1 MALPAGWGQTGNVD
15 EYEVRLSNQTFID
28 KDGKKG
34 KSTLL
39 VVTNKRSGD
48 FKVYENNTDSKN
60 FIYENVTDPGSSGQQ
75 LEIENLERYNAFF
88 TRDTLS
94 AIRNTNLQKDVK
106 ANTIMIAEDTAKN
119 QVDKKALEELLEQPR
134 YKSSPNAANSANPDP
149 VVPDPDTPLPVVDT
163 DNTGDTNS
171 ALPPEDGQTSTPL
184 TENDLRDNVKG
195 RREGTFGE
203 NVSLQYPIYIP
214 KGLKYDHIQ
223 ISPYAYV
230 PAGLG
235 LKPTAAEDRYK
246 NVEKLLGTVTLP
258 MQPNFSES
266 NSVDWGGDMLN
277 AVQSTFANA
286 AMGAITDLSSLK
298 IIEAAKGILDEGLTI
313 ADAFGSEGQQ
323 FLAAYFAGQAVKAN
337 ITGRTTGAVIN
348 PNLELL
354 FNGPKLRTFSFSFKL
369 TPRSADEAIMVRK
382 IIKFFKKNM
391 AAQRSTSNLFLLSPN
406 VFKLKYISGFNKEQN
421 PYMNKI
427 KPCALSSFNV
437 NYTPDGS
444 YMTYNDPNNPSM
456 TSYDIGLSFS
466 EIEPIYADEI
476 DYATNDMS
484 Y

>member
-15 EYEVRLSNQTFID
+15 EYEARLSNQTFID

-34 KSTLL
+34 KSTLI

-60 FIYENVTDPGSSGQQ
+60 LIYENVTDPGSSGQR
-75 LEIENLERYNAFF
+75 LAIKNRERYDDFF
-88 TRDTLS
+88 TRDTAS
-94 AIRNTNLQKDVK
+94 AIRNTNIQKDVK
-106 ANTIMIAEDTAKN
+106 ARTIVIAEDTANN
-119 QVDKKALEELLEQPR
+119 QSDKEALAELLEQPR
-134 YKSSPNAANSANPDP
+134 YQSTVGGNNSEPVVLPEGADVVLGGITDAANADSPN
-149 VVPDPDTPLPVVDT
+149 
-163 DNTGDTNS
+163 
-171 ALPPEDGQTSTPL
+171 STPITGNL
-184 TENDLRDNVKG
+184 SDLNIG
-195 RREGTFGE
+195 RKEGTFGKKE
-203 NVSLQYPIYIP
+203 SLQYPISIP
-214 KGLKYDHIQ
+214 DGLNYDHIQ
-223 ISPYAYV
+223 ITVYAYV

-235 LKPTAAEDRYK
+235 LTPTAAEDRYK
-246 NVEKLLGTVTLP
+246 NAEKSLGSVTLP

-277 AVQSTFANA
+277 AIQSTLGGA
-286 AMGAITDLSSLK
+286 AIDSIEGIGNFSGQDLKAAATDFFGDVGS
-298 IIEAAKGILDEGLTI
+298 II
-313 ADAFGSEGQQ
+313 SEKKLGP
-323 FLAAYFAGQAVKAN
+323 FVAAYFAGQAVKAN

-354 FNGPKLRTFSFSFKL
+354 FDGPKLRTFSFSFKL

-406 VFKLKYISGFNKEQN
+406 VFKLKYISGFSGKQN

-476 DYATNDMS
+476 KNTDDMS
-484 Y
+484 F

>member
-15 EYEVRLSNQTFID
+15 EYEARLSNQTFID

-60 FIYENVTDPGSSGQQ
+60 LIYKNVTDPGSSGQQ
-75 LEIENLERYNAFF
+75 LVIENKERYNAFF
-88 TRDTLS
+88 TRDTAS
-94 AIRNTNLQKDVK
+94 AIRNTTIQKDVK
-106 ANTIMIAEDTAKN
+106 ARTIVIAEDTAKN
-119 QVDKKALEELLEQPR
+119 QADKKALEELLEQPR
-134 YKSSPNAANSANPDP
+134 YQSTVGGNNSEPVTTPVEPFVEGADVVLGGITDAVNADGPN
-149 VVPDPDTPLPVVDT
+149 
-163 DNTGDTNS
+163 
-171 ALPPEDGQTSTPL
+171 STPITGNL
-184 TENDLRDNVKG
+184 SDLNIERK
-195 RREGTFGE
+195 EGTFGKKE
-203 NVSLQYPIYIP
+203 SLQYPISIP
-214 KGLKYDHIQ
+214 DGLNYDHIQ
-223 ISPYAYV
+223 ITVYAYV

-235 LKPTAAEDRYK
+235 LNPTAAEDRYK
-246 NVEKLLGTVTLP
+246 NAEKSLGSVTLP

-277 AVQSTFANA
+277 AVQSGLGNLAL
-286 AMGAITDLSSLK
+286 GAIGKVGDGSFA
-298 IIEAAKGILDEGLTI
+298 EAIKGLVTGAGELLDTG
-313 ADAFGSEGQQ
+313 FGDPTTRQ
-323 FLAAYFAGQAVKAN
+323 FIAAYFAGQAVNAN

-369 TPRSADEAIMVRK
+369 TPRNADEAKIIRQ

-406 VFKLKYISGFNKEQN
+406 IFKLKYISGFGKKQN

-427 KPCALSSFNV
+427 KPCALSAFNV

-476 DYATNDMS
+476 KNTDDMS